1 VRIYRIPLK
10 GKEIMSLRKHQGE
23 AEEITDRI
31 VDGEPINTIY
41 AHCTPGGG
49 KSLLPI
55 IIGSKLIK
63 AGLADKL
70 VWIAPRLSLT
80 DQAEREFI
88 NPYFRDL
95 LQHNITIRR
104 STNENNPCRGLHGF
118 STTYN
123 AAGIDE
129 GLLRQEFQRYRYIL
143 IMDEFH
149 HVQEDSLWHQKIA
162 PLFELAAFRIM
173 MTGTLERG
181 DGSRIAFTPYRENGK
196 SVIPDL
202 QNGLNTAVIRYT
214 RTDALAERA
223 IIPLAFHLADGSA
236 EWEENTGKKIKISSL
251 DKMDEADANKALYTA
266 LKTEY
271 ADDLL
276 AQGIEHWQE
285 HRKHYTG
292 AKCLVVTS
300 NISEAKRHMRNL
312 SGISARC
319 AIATSEDS
327 AAALKVINKMK
338 AGKLDV
344 IVTVAMAYEGLSIPE
359 ISHIICLTRIRS
371 IPWIEQMTARAN
383 RIDPAI
389 STYDEQI
396 GHIFAPAD
404 PLFKRVMKQ
413 IEKEQLP
420 VMEHRGK
427 SSRQSSCEEA
437 GDGGFHL
444 EPSPGGITPLSSA
457 LTGKREMVLGQRELP
472 PTPGKTSSEIE
483 SELLERIE
491 DHIRSYSFQNRFN
504 PKRINGEIFNH
515 FGGKPRR
522 QMTIVELEKCLT
534 HVRETY
540 PLSFLRGSGHV
551 PVSRKVERLNCD
563 WS

>member
-1 VRIYRIPLK
+1 
-10 GKEIMSLRKHQGE
+10 M
-23 AEEITDRI
+23 
-31 VDGEPINTIY
+31 
-41 AHCTPGGG
+41 
-49 KSLLPI
+49 
-55 IIGSKLIK
+55 
-63 AGLADKL
+63 
-70 VWIAPRLSLT
+70 
-80 DQAEREFI
+80 
-88 NPYFRDL
+88 
-95 LQHNITIRR
+95 
-104 STNENNPCRGLHGF
+104 
-118 STTYN
+118 
-123 AAGIDE
+123 DE
-129 GLLRQEFQRYRYIL
+129 GLLRQEFLRYRYIL

-149 HVQEDSLWHQKIA
+149 HIQNDALWHIKIA
-162 PLFELAAFRIM
+162 PIYELAAFRIL

-181 DGSRIAFTPYRENGK
+181 NKSKIAFVSYGYISGNKLSPILQKNEN
-196 SVIPDL
+196 
-202 QNGLNTAVIRYT
+202 TEVIRYT